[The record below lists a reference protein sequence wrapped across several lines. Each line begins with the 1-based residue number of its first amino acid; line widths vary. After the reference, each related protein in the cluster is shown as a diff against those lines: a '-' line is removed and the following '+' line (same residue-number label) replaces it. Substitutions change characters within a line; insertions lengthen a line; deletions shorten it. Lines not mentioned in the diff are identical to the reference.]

1 MSDFKQLHVRTY
13 SVVLKS
19 QGCTSPPLLYNTNKK
34 PPLGVWWS
42 VYKPAHNESKYAWGC
57 SFASTPPNHLLI

>member
-19 QGCTSPPLLYNTNKK
+19 QGCTSPPLLYNTNKN
-34 PPLGVWWS
+34 PLVGVWWTL
-42 VYKPAHNESKYAWGC
+42 SKVSEIGQ
-57 SFASTPPNHLLI
+57 SMLGVDPLLIHPLTTC